1 MINDLKRQLGHDA
14 HPMMQFIKYGTI
26 GVMVT
31 ALHTLIFYLAGYFF
45 FPCFK
50 PDDIVFRFL
59 GLSVALVSEETR
71 ALNASIC
78 NAIGF
83 IPANVICYLL
93 NRLFV
98 FKPGRH
104 HWTVEFLLFFSI
116 AALCV
121 IIATATQHL
130 LIVHL
135 HMQTTFAFLINI
147 TISLVI
153 NFAMRK
159 FVVFKG

>member
-1 MINDLKRQLGHDA
+1 MINFLKRQLGHDA
-14 HPMMQFIKYGTI
+14 HPMMQFIKYGII

-31 ALHTLIFYLAGYFF
+31 ALNIIIFYLAGYLL

-50 PDDIVFRFL
+50 PDDIVFEIL
-59 GLSVALVSEETR
+59 GLSVIPISEETR
-71 ALNASIC
+71 AFNAIIC
-78 NAIGF
+78 NVIGF
-83 IPANVICYLL
+83 IPANIICYIL

-98 FKPGRH
+98 FKSGRH
-104 HWTVEFLLFFSI
+104 YWVIEFLLFFSI

-121 IIATATQHL
+121 VIATATQTA
-130 LIVHL
+130 LIMYL

>member
-1 MINDLKRQLGHDA
+1 MINFLKRQLGHDA
-14 HPMMQFIKYGTI
+14 HPMMQFIKYGVI

-31 ALHTLIFYLAGYFF
+31 AFHTAIFYVAGYLF

-50 PDDIVFRFL
+50 PDDIVFAKL
-59 GLSVALVSEETR
+59 EISVTAISEETR
-71 ALNASIC
+71 MVNAAIC

-83 IPANVICYLL
+83 IPANVTCYIL

-98 FKPGRH
+98 FKSGRH
-104 HWTVEFLLFFSI
+104 HCVVEFLLFFSI
-116 AALCV
+116 AALCIV
-121 IIATATQHL
+121 IATATQSA
-130 LIVHL
+130 LIKYL

-159 FVVFKG
+159 FVIFKG

>member
-1 MINDLKRQLGHDA
+1 MINFLKRQLGHDA
-14 HPMMQFIKYGTI
+14 HPMMQFIKYAII

-31 ALHTLIFYLAGYFF
+31 ALHTAIFYVAGYLF

-50 PDDIVFRFL
+50 PDDIVFRIL
-59 GLSVALVSEETR
+59 NLSVEPISEATR
-71 ALNASIC
+71 AFNATIC

-83 IPANVICYLL
+83 IPANVTCYIL

-98 FKPGRH
+98 FKSGRH
-104 HWTVEFLLFFSI
+104 HVAVEFLLFFSI
-116 AALCV
+116 AALCIV
-121 IIATATQHL
+121 IATAVQHA

-135 HMQTTFAFLINI
+135 QMQTTFAFLINI
-147 TISLVI
+147 SISLAI

-159 FVVFKG
+159 FVVFKR

>member
-1 MINDLKRQLGHDA
+1 MINFLKRQLRQDA
-14 HPMMQFIKYGTI
+14 HPMMQFIKYGVI

-31 ALHTLIFYLAGYFF
+31 ALHTIIFYLAGYFF

-50 PDDIVFRFL
+50 PDDIVFTLL
-59 GLSVALVSEETR
+59 GLDVEPISETTR
-71 ALNASIC
+71 AFNATVC

-83 IPANVICYLL
+83 IPANGICYIL

-104 HWTVEFLLFFSI
+104 HWVLEFLLFFSV
-116 AALCV
+116 AALCIV
-121 IIATATQHL
+121 IATAVQTA
-130 LIVHL
+130 LIVYL
-135 HMQTTFAFLINI
+135 QMQTTFAFLINI
-147 TISLVI
+147 MISLVI

-159 FVVFKG
+159 FVIFKG